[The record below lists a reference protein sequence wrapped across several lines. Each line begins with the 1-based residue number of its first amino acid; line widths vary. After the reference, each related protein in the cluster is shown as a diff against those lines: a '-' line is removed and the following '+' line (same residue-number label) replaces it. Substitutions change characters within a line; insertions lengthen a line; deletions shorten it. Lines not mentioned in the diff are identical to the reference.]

1 MVRVALRDTRTIL
14 GEVPPGSALYEQIYE
29 IFNLFSGRLGAEDDA
44 NDEQDLSNIDANSA
58 VGGRRS
64 KKERTLDLLSLP
76 KLVNYFRVA
85 NSDDQYFDDFIDRVS
100 ILAEQEYYVDRGLSF
115 EHLLAE
121 LHEYGF
127 LIGCE
132 LTEKEPESVAQA
144 QVILQILLR
153 LRVIDRVDL
162 TTNGLQY
169 KDVNDL
175 EELTNVDQAVQQ
187 SFAVHAYFPLR
198 TVWCE
203 K

>member
-1 MVRVALRDTRTIL
+1 MA
-14 GEVPPGSALYEQIYE
+14 
-29 IFNLFSGRLGAEDDA
+29 
-44 NDEQDLSNIDANSA
+44 
-58 VGGRRS
+58 
-64 KKERTLDLLSLP
+64 LP

-153 LRVIDRVDL
+153 LRVIDSMDL
-162 TTNGLQY
+162 TTNGL
-169 KDVNDL
+169 
-175 EELTNVDQAVQQ
+175 
-187 SFAVHAYFPLR
+187 
-198 TVWCE
+198 
-203 K
+203 

>member
-1 MVRVALRDTRTIL
+1 M
-14 GEVPPGSALYEQIYE
+14 
-29 IFNLFSGRLGAEDDA
+29 
-44 NDEQDLSNIDANSA
+44 
-58 VGGRRS
+58 
-64 KKERTLDLLSLP
+64 
-76 KLVNYFRVA
+76 
-85 NSDDQYFDDFIDRVS
+85 
-100 ILAEQEYYVDRGLSF
+100 DRGLSF

-175 EELTNVDQAVQQ
+175 EELTNVDQDVQQ